1 MTEYVYGIKKSG
13 LSVIKLLKLQKK
25 TFHCWDDD
33 ERIRKSLKKKFSKI
47 HFTPIKN
54 IDLEKYNNVYLTPG
68 VSIFDEKFSK
78 VSKSRIKRDLNLY
91 HQNLKNEKVVA
102 ITGTNGKSTT
112 TKLIGDI
119 IKRKY
124 KNTFVGG
131 NIGDALC
138 NSILNK
144 SRFSYHVIELSS
156 FQLETMKNFEPKIS
170 IILNISKDH
179 LDRYKN
185 FTDYI
190 SAKKN
195 ILNSKNKNIN
205 LISIDD
211 KYSKKIFND
220 KKIKN
225 KISFSLNNNSADIYY
240 INGFIVDKYFHKCKS
255 IKLTNIS
262 LDLSNNYNI
271 QNILAAY
278 IVCKYLKI
286 PIKYFEESVKK
297 FRGLPFRSSIIYN
310 SKSKIII
317 NNSKA
322 TNVNS
327 ALLTLDNKKNI
338 FLILGGIAKKDDE
351 FHKFNKYKKNII
363 KIYIYGESRSLIK
376 RQVGLHKITKVLISL
391 DYVVNNLWK
400 DLSSFDSKA
409 TIIFAPACASFDQFE
424 NFEKRGNYFN
434 KLIINKIKK

>member
-1 MTEYVYGIKKSG
+1 MIEYVYGLNKSG
-13 LSVIKLLKLQKK
+13 QSVIKLLRFQKK
-25 TFHCWDDD
+25 TFNCWDDSKK
-33 ERIRKSLKKKFSKI
+33 IRDSLKKKFSQLN
-47 HFTPIKN
+47 FTPINNTK
-54 IDLEKYNNVYLTPG
+54 LTRYNNIYLTPG
-68 VSIFDEKFSK
+68 VSIFDKKFSE

-91 HQNLKNEKVVA
+91 YQNLKNEKVVA

-119 IKRKY
+119 LKK
-124 KNTFVGG
+124 KFTNTFVGG

-138 NSILNK
+138 NSIVNK

-156 FQLETMKNFEPKIS
+156 FQLETIKNFEPKIS
-170 IILNISKDH
+170 IILNLSKDH

-185 FTDYI
+185 FKDYI
-190 SAKKN
+190 NAKKN

-220 KKIKN
+220 NKIKN
-225 KISFSLNNNSADIYY
+225 KISFSLNNNNANIYFS
-240 INGFIVDKYFHKCKS
+240 NGFIVDKYFYKYKRF
-255 IKLTNIS
+255 KLTNIS
-262 LDLSNNYNI
+262 LALLNDYNI

-286 PIKYFEESVKK
+286 SVKYFKESVSK
-297 FRGLPFRSSIIYN
+297 FRGLPFRSSIIFN

-322 TNVNS
+322 TNVSS
-327 ALLTLDNKKNI
+327 ALLTLNNKKNI
-338 FLILGGIAKKDDE
+338 YLILGGIAKKEDK
-351 FHKFNKYKKNII
+351 FYNFNKYKDNIN
-363 KIYIYGESRSLIK
+363 KIYIYGKSRSLIK
-376 RQVGLHKITKVLISL
+376 RQIGLPKISNVFTSL
-391 DYVVNNLWK
+391 DNVVNNLWT
-400 DLSSFDSKA
+400 DLCSFKFKA

-434 KLIINKIKK
+434 TLILNKIKK

>member
-1 MTEYVYGIKKSG
+1 MTEYVYGISKSG
-13 LSVIKLLKLQKK
+13 LSVIKLLTLQKK
-25 TFHCWDDD
+25 TFNCWDDD
-33 ERIRKSLKKKFSKI
+33 AGIRKSLKKKFSKLN
-47 HFTPIKN
+47 FSPIN
-54 IDLEKYNNVYLTPG
+54 NTDLEKYNNVYLTPG
-68 VSIFDEKFSK
+68 LSIFDEKFSK
-78 VSKSRIKRDLNLY
+78 VSKSKIKRDLNLY
-91 HQNLKNEKVVA
+91 NQNLKNEKVVA

-119 IKRKY
+119 IKRKS

-138 NSILNK
+138 NSILHK
-144 SRFSYHVIELSS
+144 SRFLYHVIELSS
-156 FQLETMKNFEPKIS
+156 FQLETIKNFEPKIS
-170 IILNISKDH
+170 ILLNLSKDH

-185 FTDYI
+185 FNNYI
-190 SAKKN
+190 NAKKN

-211 KYSKKIFND
+211 QYSKKIFND
-220 KKIKN
+220 NKIKN
-225 KISFSLNNNSADIYY
+225 KISFSLNNNSADVYFS
-240 INGFIVDKYFHKCKS
+240 NGFIVDRYFYKHK
-255 IKLTNIS
+255 IFKLNNIS
-262 LDLSNNYNI
+262 SDLSNYYNI

-286 PIKYFEESVKK
+286 PVKYFTESVIK
-297 FRGLPFRSSIIYN
+297 FKGLPFRSSIIFN

-322 TNVNS
+322 TNVSS
-327 ALLTLDNKKNI
+327 ALLTLNNKRNI
-338 FLILGGIAKKDDE
+338 HLILGGIAKKEDE
-351 FHKFNKYKKNII
+351 FHHFNKYKDNII
-363 KIYIYGESRSLIK
+363 KIYIYGKSRSLIN
-376 RQVGLHKITKVLISL
+376 RQIGLSKISKVLTSL
-391 DYVVNNLWK
+391 DNVVNNLWK

-434 KLIINKIKK
+434 KLILNKIKK

>member
-1 MTEYVYGIKKSG
+1 MTEYVYGLNKSG
-13 LSVIKLLKLQKK
+13 LSVIKLLRLQKK
-25 TFHCWDDD
+25 TFNCWDDNKK
-33 ERIRKSLKKKFSKI
+33 IRNLLKKKFSQLN
-47 HFTPIKN
+47 FTPINKTN
-54 IDLEKYNNVYLTPG
+54 LARYNNIYLTPG
-68 VSIFDEKFSK
+68 VSIFDKKFSE
-78 VSKSRIKRDLNLY
+78 VSKLKIKRDLNLY

-119 IKRKY
+119 LKRKF

-138 NSILNK
+138 NSILKK
-144 SRFSYHVIELSS
+144 SRFLYHIIELSS
-156 FQLETMKNFEPKIS
+156 FQLETIKNFEPKIS
-170 IILNISKDH
+170 IILNLSNDH

-185 FTDYI
+185 FNDYI
-190 SAKKN
+190 NAKKN

-211 KYSKKIFND
+211 QYSKKIFND
-220 KKIKN
+220 NKIKN
-225 KISFSLNNNSADIYY
+225 KISFSLNNNSADVYFS
-240 INGFIVDKYFHKCKS
+240 NGFIVDRYFYKHK
-255 IKLTNIS
+255 ILKLNNIS
-262 LDLSNNYNI
+262 SDLSNYYNI

-286 PIKYFEESVKK
+286 PLKYFTENVKK
-297 FRGLPFRSSIIYN
+297 FKGLPFRSSIIFN

-322 TNVNS
+322 TNVSS
-327 ALLTLDNKKNI
+327 ALLTLNNKKNI
-338 FLILGGIAKKDDE
+338 YLILGGIAKKEDE
-351 FHKFNKYKKNII
+351 FHHFNKYKDNII
-363 KIYIYGESRSLIK
+363 KIYIYGKSRSLIN
-376 RQVGLHKITKVLISL
+376 RQIGLSKISKVLPSL
-391 DYVVNNLWK
+391 DNVVNNLWK
-400 DLSSFDSKA
+400 DLSAFDCKA

-434 KLIINKIKK
+434 KLILNKIKK

>member
-1 MTEYVYGIKKSG
+1 MTEYVYGLSKSG

-25 TFHCWDDD
+25 TFHCWDDNKK
-33 ERIRKSLKKKFSKI
+33 IRDSLKKKFLKLHLKQISTI
-47 HFTPIKN
+47 N
-54 IDLEKYNNVYLTPG
+54 LEKYNNIYITPG

-78 VSKSRIKRDLNLY
+78 VSKSKIKRDLNLY
-91 HQNLKNEKVVA
+91 YKNLKNEKVVA

-112 TKLIGDI
+112 TKLIGDLL
-119 IKRKY
+119 KRKS

-138 NSILNK
+138 NSILHK
-144 SRFSYHVIELSS
+144 SRFPYHVIELSS
-156 FQLETMKNFEPKIS
+156 FQLETIKNFEPKIS
-170 IILNISKDH
+170 ILLNLSKDH

-185 FTDYI
+185 FKDYI
-190 SAKKN
+190 NAKKN

-211 KYSKKIFND
+211 RYSKKIFND

-240 INGFIVDKYFHKCKS
+240 NNGFIVDKYFYKFKS
-255 IKLTNIS
+255 FKLTNIS
-262 LDLSNNYNI
+262 SDLSNNYNI
-271 QNILAAY
+271 QNILTAY

-297 FRGLPFRSSIIYN
+297 FRGLPYRSSIIFN
-310 SKSKIII
+310 AKSKIII

-322 TNVNS
+322 TNVSS

-338 FLILGGIAKKDDE
+338 FLILGGIAKKEDE
-351 FHKFNKYKKNII
+351 FHKFNKYKDNII
-363 KIYIYGESRSLIK
+363 KIYIYGKSRYLIK
-376 RQVGLHKITKVLISL
+376 RQIGLHKISKVLNSL

-400 DLSSFDSKA
+400 DLSTFDCKA

>member
-1 MTEYVYGIKKSG
+1 MTEYVYGLSKSG
-13 LSVIKLLKLQKK
+13 LSVIKLLTLQKK
-25 TFHCWDDD
+25 HFHCWDDNK
-33 ERIRKSLKKKFSKI
+33 RIRDSLKKKFSKLN
-47 HFTPIKN
+47 FTQINN
-54 IDLEKYNNVYLTPG
+54 INLKKYNNIYLTPG
-68 VSIFDEKFSK
+68 LSIFDEKVSK

-91 HQNLKNEKVVA
+91 YQNLKNEKVVA

-119 IKRKY
+119 IKRKS

-138 NSILNK
+138 NSILHK
-144 SRFSYHVIELSS
+144 SRFLYHVIELSS
-156 FQLETMKNFEPKIS
+156 FQLETIKNFEPKIS
-170 IILNISKDH
+170 ILLNLSKDH
-179 LDRYKN
+179 LDRHKN
-185 FTDYI
+185 FKDYI
-190 SAKKN
+190 NAKKN
-195 ILNSKNKNIN
+195 IVNSKNKNIN

-211 KYSKKIFND
+211 KYCKKIYND

-240 INGFIVDKYFHKCKS
+240 NNGFIVDKYFYKYKS
-255 IKLTNIS
+255 FKLANIS
-262 LDLSNNYNI
+262 SDLSNNYNI

-278 IVCKYLKI
+278 IVSKYLKI
-286 PIKYFEESVKK
+286 PEKYFEESVKK
-297 FRGLPFRSSIIYN
+297 YRGLPYRSSIIFN

-322 TNVNS
+322 TNVSS

-338 FLILGGIAKKDDE
+338 FLILGGIAKKEDE
-351 FHKFNKYKKNII
+351 FYNFNKYKDNII
-363 KIYIYGESRSLIK
+363 KLYIYGKSRNLIK
-376 RQVGLHKITKVLISL
+376 RQIGLHKISKVLTSL
-391 DYVVNNLWK
+391 DYVINNLWK
-400 DLSSFDSKA
+400 DLSKFDCKA

>member
-1 MTEYVYGIKKSG
+1 MTEYVYGLNKSG
-13 LSVIKLLKLQKK
+13 LSVIKLLRLQKK
-25 TFHCWDDD
+25 TFNCWDDNKK
-33 ERIRKSLKKKFSKI
+33 IRNLLKKKFSQLN
-47 HFTPIKN
+47 FTPINKTN
-54 IDLEKYNNVYLTPG
+54 LARYNNIYLTPG
-68 VSIFDEKFSK
+68 VSIFDKKFSE
-78 VSKSRIKRDLNLY
+78 VSKLKIKRDLNLY

-119 IKRKY
+119 LKRKF

-138 NSILNK
+138 NSILKK
-144 SRFSYHVIELSS
+144 SRFLYHIIELSS
-156 FQLETMKNFEPKIS
+156 FQLETIKNFEPKIS
-170 IILNISKDH
+170 IILNLSKDH

-185 FTDYI
+185 FNDYI
-190 SAKKN
+190 NAKKN

-211 KYSKKIFND
+211 QYSKKIFND
-220 KKIKN
+220 NKIKN
-225 KISFSLNNNSADIYY
+225 KISFSLNNNSADVYFS
-240 INGFIVDKYFHKCKS
+240 NGFIVDRYFYKHK
-255 IKLTNIS
+255 IFKLNNIS
-262 LDLSNNYNI
+262 SDLSNYYNI

-286 PIKYFEESVKK
+286 PVKYFTDSVKK
-297 FRGLPFRSSIIYN
+297 FTGLPFRSSIIFN

-322 TNVNS
+322 TNVSS
-327 ALLTLDNKKNI
+327 ALLTLNNKRNI
-338 FLILGGIAKKDDE
+338 HLILGGIAKKEDE
-351 FHKFNKYKKNII
+351 FHHFNKYKDNII
-363 KIYIYGESRSLIK
+363 KIYIYGKSRSLIN
-376 RQVGLHKITKVLISL
+376 RQIGLSKISKVLTSL
-391 DYVVNNLWK
+391 DNVVNNLWK
-400 DLSSFDSKA
+400 DLSSFDCKA

-434 KLIINKIKK
+434 KLILNKIKK

>member
-1 MTEYVYGIKKSG
+1 MTEYVYGLNKSG
-13 LSVIKLLKLQKK
+13 LSVIKLLRLQKK
-25 TFHCWDDD
+25 TFNCWDDNKK
-33 ERIRKSLKKKFSKI
+33 IRNLLKKKFSQLN
-47 HFTPIKN
+47 FTPIN
-54 IDLEKYNNVYLTPG
+54 NTNLAKYNNIYLTPG
-68 VSIFDEKFSK
+68 VSIFDKKFSE
-78 VSKSRIKRDLNLY
+78 VSKLKIKRDLNLY

-119 IKRKY
+119 LKRKF
-124 KNTFVGG
+124 KKTFVGG

-138 NSILNK
+138 NSIVKK
-144 SRFSYHVIELSS
+144 SRFLYHVIELSS
-156 FQLETMKNFEPKIS
+156 FQLETIKNFEPKIS
-170 IILNISKDH
+170 IILNLSKDH

-185 FTDYI
+185 FNDYI
-190 SAKKN
+190 NAKKN

-211 KYSKKIFND
+211 QYSKKIFNENNV
-220 KKIKN
+220 KN
-225 KISFSLNNNSADIYY
+225 KISFSLNNNSADVYFS
-240 INGFIVDKYFHKCKS
+240 NGFIVDRYFYKHK
-255 IKLTNIS
+255 IFKLNNIS
-262 LDLSNNYNI
+262 SDLSNYYNI

-286 PIKYFEESVKK
+286 PVKYFTESVKK
-297 FRGLPFRSSIIYN
+297 FKGLPFRSSIIFN

-322 TNVNS
+322 TNVSS
-327 ALLTLDNKKNI
+327 ALLTLNNKRNI
-338 FLILGGIAKKDDE
+338 HLILGGIAKKEDE
-351 FHKFNKYKKNII
+351 FDHFNKYKDNII
-363 KIYIYGESRSLIK
+363 KIYIYGKSRSLIN
-376 RQVGLHKITKVLISL
+376 RQIGLSKISKVLTSL
-391 DYVVNNLWK
+391 DNVVNNLWK

-434 KLIINKIKK
+434 KLILNKIKK

>member
-1 MTEYVYGIKKSG
+1 MTEYVYGLSKSG
-13 LSVIKLLKLQKK
+13 LSVIKLLRRQKK
-25 TFHCWDDD
+25 TFNCWDDNKK
-33 ERIRKSLKKKFSKI
+33 IRDSLKKEFSDLNLTSI
-47 HFTPIKN
+47 NNTNLEIYDN
-54 IDLEKYNNVYLTPG
+54 IYLTPG
-68 VSIFDEKFSK
+68 VSIYDKKISK

-119 IKRKY
+119 IKRKS

-131 NIGDALC
+131 NIGEALC

-144 SRFSYHVIELSS
+144 SCYSYHVIELSS
-156 FQLETMKNFEPKIS
+156 FQLETIKNFEPKIS
-170 IILNISKDH
+170 IILNLSKDH

-185 FTDYI
+185 FKDYI
-190 SAKKN
+190 NAKKN
-195 ILNSKNKNIN
+195 ILNSSNKNIN

-211 KYSKKIFND
+211 KYCKKIFND

-225 KISFSLNNNSADIYY
+225 KISFSLNNNGADICF
-240 INGFIVDKYFHKCKS
+240 INGFIVDRYFYKYKS
-255 IKLTNIS
+255 FKLSNIS
-262 LDLSNNYNI
+262 PDLSNHYNV

-286 PIKYFEESVKK
+286 PFKYFNESVKN
-297 FRGLPFRSSIIYN
+297 FRGLPYRSSIIFN
-310 SKSKIII
+310 SKSKIIF

-322 TNVNS
+322 TNVSS

-338 FLILGGIAKKDDE
+338 YLILGGIAKKEDE
-351 FHKFNKYKKNII
+351 FYKFNKYKKNII
-363 KIYIYGESRSLIK
+363 KIYSYGKSRSFIK
-376 RQVGLHKITKVLISL
+376 RKIGLHKISKVLTSL
-391 DYVVNNLWK
+391 DNVVNALWE
-400 DLSSFDSKA
+400 DLSTFDGKA

>member
-1 MTEYVYGIKKSG
+1 MTEYVYGLNKSG
-13 LSVIKLLKLQKK
+13 LSVIKLLRLQKK
-25 TFHCWDDD
+25 TFNCWDDNKK
-33 ERIRKSLKKKFSKI
+33 IRNLLKKKFSQLN
-47 HFTPIKN
+47 FTPIN
-54 IDLEKYNNVYLTPG
+54 NTNLARYNNIYLTPG
-68 VSIFDEKFSK
+68 VSIFDKKFSE
-78 VSKSRIKRDLNLY
+78 VSKLKIKRDLNLY

-119 IKRKY
+119 LKRKF

-138 NSILNK
+138 NSILKK
-144 SRFSYHVIELSS
+144 SRFLYHVIELSS
-156 FQLETMKNFEPKIS
+156 FQLETIKNFEPKIS
-170 IILNISKDH
+170 IILNLSKDH

-185 FTDYI
+185 FNNYI
-190 SAKKN
+190 NAKKN

-211 KYSKKIFND
+211 QYSKKIFND
-220 KKIKN
+220 NKIKN
-225 KISFSLNNNSADIYY
+225 KISFSLNNNSADVYFS
-240 INGFIVDKYFHKCKS
+240 NGFIVDRYFYKNK
-255 IKLTNIS
+255 ILKLNNIS
-262 LDLSNNYNI
+262 SDLSNYYNI

-286 PIKYFEESVKK
+286 PVKYFTESVIK
-297 FRGLPFRSSIIYN
+297 FKGLPFRSSIIFN

-322 TNVNS
+322 TNVSS
-327 ALLTLDNKKNI
+327 ALLTLNNKRNI
-338 FLILGGIAKKDDE
+338 HLILGGIAKKEDE
-351 FHKFNKYKKNII
+351 FHHFNKYKDNII
-363 KIYIYGESRSLIK
+363 KIYIYGKSRSLIN
-376 RQVGLHKITKVLISL
+376 RQIGLYKISKVLTSL
-391 DYVVNNLWK
+391 DNVVNNLWK
-400 DLSSFDSKA
+400 DLSSFDCKA

-434 KLIINKIKK
+434 KLILNKIKK

>member
-1 MTEYVYGIKKSG
+1 MTEYVYGLSKSG

-25 TFHCWDDD
+25 PFHCWDDNK
-33 ERIRKSLKKKFSKI
+33 RIRDSLKKKFSKLNFKQI
-47 HFTPIKN
+47 NN
-54 IDLEKYNNVYLTPG
+54 INLKKYNNIYLTPG
-68 VSIFDEKFSK
+68 LSIFDEKVSK

-91 HQNLKNEKVVA
+91 YQNLKNEKVVA

-119 IKRKY
+119 IKRKS

-138 NSILNK
+138 NSILHK
-144 SRFSYHVIELSS
+144 SRFLYHVIELSS
-156 FQLETMKNFEPKIS
+156 FQLETIKNFEPKIS
-170 IILNISKDH
+170 ILLNLSKDH

-185 FTDYI
+185 FKDYI
-190 SAKKN
+190 NAKKN

-211 KYSKKIFND
+211 RYSKKIFND

-240 INGFIVDKYFHKCKS
+240 NNGFIVDKYFYKFKS
-255 IKLTNIS
+255 FKLTNIS
-262 LDLSNNYNI
+262 SDLSNNYNI
-271 QNILAAY
+271 QNILTAY

-297 FRGLPFRSSIIYN
+297 FRGLPYRSSIIFN
-310 SKSKIII
+310 AKSKIII

-322 TNVNS
+322 TNVSS

-338 FLILGGIAKKDDE
+338 FLILGGIAKKEDE
-351 FHKFNKYKKNII
+351 FYNFNKYKDNII
-363 KIYIYGESRSLIK
+363 KLYIYGKSRNLIK
-376 RQVGLHKITKVLISL
+376 RQIGLHKISKVLTNL

-400 DLSSFDSKA
+400 DLSKFDCKA

>member
-1 MTEYVYGIKKSG
+1 MTEYVYGLSKSG
-13 LSVIKLLKLQKK
+13 LSVIKLLRLQKK
-25 TFHCWDDD
+25 IFNCWDDKR
-33 ERIRKSLKKKFSKI
+33 EIRDSLKKKFLELNFISI
-47 HFTPIKN
+47 NNTN
-54 IDLEKYNNVYLTPG
+54 LEKYDNIYLTPG
-68 VSIFDEKFSK
+68 VSINDKKISK

-91 HQNLKNEKVVA
+91 YQNLKNEKVVA
-102 ITGTNGKSTT
+102 ITGTNGKSTS

-119 IKRKY
+119 IKRKS

-138 NSILNK
+138 NSILHK
-144 SRFSYHVIELSS
+144 SRFLYHVIELSS

-240 INGFIVDKYFHKCKS
+240 NNGFIVDKYFYKYKS
-255 IKLTNIS
+255 FKLDNIS
-262 LDLSNNYNI
+262 KDLSNDYNI

-286 PIKYFEESVKK
+286 PVKYFNESVQK
-297 FRGLPFRSSIIYN
+297 FRGLPYRSSIIFN
-310 SKSKIII
+310 SKSKVIY

-322 TNVNS
+322 TNVSS

-338 FLILGGIAKKDDE
+338 FLILGGIAKKEDE
-351 FHKFNKYKKNII
+351 FYNFNKYKDNII
-363 KIYIYGESRSLIK
+363 KLYIYGKSRNLIK
-376 RQVGLHKITKVLISL
+376 RQIGLHKISKVLTNL

-400 DLSSFDSKA
+400 DLSKFDCKA